1 MRCMLQELSDV
12 TDPGTLE
19 KLYSEGHDA
28 ADFLTQNVVQAEL
41 NDRGNYGEALAD
53 ACQNRALLQDTMHML
68 VVEDDESSKA
78 SNVP

>member
-1 MRCMLQELSDV
+1 MLCMLQELSDV

-41 NDRGNYGEALAD
+41 NDRGNYGKAV
-53 ACQNRALLQDTMHML
+53 R
-68 VVEDDESSKA
+68 VVAPCCLEVFHAHATGGGESVQQSL
-78 SNVP
+78 